1 MPVVTPAAVPDLEA
15 IDFAER
21 RYRSLIG
28 KRIAHTGTDG
38 RTLTGTVLRGLFRLH
53 NKPEAPR
60 WFRVRSR
67 EIWYA
72 RLDLAPRMRP
82 APIKKRRAAP

>member
-1 MPVVTPAAVPDLEA
+1 MSGQP

-21 RYRSLIG
+21 RYRALIG
-28 KRIAHTGTDG
+28 KRIVHTTSNGK
-38 RTLTGTVLRGLFRLH
+38 TLTGTVLPGLFRWRDA
-53 NKPEAPR
+53 PPDAPR

-72 RLDLAPRMRP
+72 RIDAALTMRLPPLKKDP
-82 APIKKRRAAP
+82 ARFAK

>member
-1 MPVVTPAAVPDLEA
+1 MSVEP

-21 RYRSLIG
+21 RYLSLVG
-28 KRIAHTGTDG
+28 KGIVHTTADG
-38 RTLTGTVLRGLFRLH
+38 RTLTGIVQRGLFRWRDSS
-53 NKPEAPR
+53 PDAPR

-72 RLDLAPRMRP
+72 PLDAALSMRTAPL
-82 APIKKRRAAP
+82 KKTRTMIVS